1 MWETALGWLVLAV
14 ALHLANQVA
23 RGRGWWAV
31 VVASRP
37 MDVLPRRRDVI
48 GAWVAGAG
56 IGGVLSARGGD
67 AARLVLLRQRLPDA
81 SYPALTG
88 TLVAEAVGETAV
100 GLALVVPLLVGGVG
114 AGSAPG
120 APAPAWIAA
129 ALLVALAAGVVL
141 HARSGRF
148 HRLIADVGRGC
159 SAVRDPRAYART
171 VLPWQ
176 LASRLLRAGSLAC
189 FLMAFGLPAT
199 PAAIALVM
207 LAQGGG
213 RLLPL
218 APASAAATVAVV
230 AAGLPGA
237 TGVDVG
243 ARTAA
248 ALVVGMSTVLTIVGV
263 ALAVGIAVAMAG
275 GRLPVRSFGGV
286 TRTVFGRPGR
296 QNWWPKWGRAS

>member
-1 MWETALGWLVLAV
+1 
-14 ALHLANQVA
+14 
-23 RGRGWWAV
+23 
-31 VVASRP
+31 
-37 MDVLPRRRDVI
+37 
-48 GAWVAGAG
+48 
-56 IGGVLSARGGD
+56 
-67 AARLVLLRQRLPDA
+67 
-81 SYPALTG
+81 
-88 TLVAEAVGETAV
+88 
-100 GLALVVPLLVGGVG
+100 
-114 AGSAPG
+114 
-120 APAPAWIAA
+120 
-129 ALLVALAAGVVL
+129 
-141 HARSGRF
+141 
-148 HRLIADVGRGC
+148 
-159 SAVRDPRAYART
+159 
-171 VLPWQ
+171 
-176 LASRLLRAGSLAC
+176 
-189 FLMAFGLPAT
+189 MAFGLPAT